1 MHSVLL
7 KKAQKDDDEA
17 YVTLLATYEADLY
30 RFIYTQCG
38 NVEDTLDVVQEVAY
52 RSFKYI
58 HTVKEPA
65 FFKTW
70 LFRIA
75 INASNDLFKKR
86 TKFELLDDTYSE
98 DSFQQLFD
106 LKFTLQAVMTYLTP
120 IEKQVVYLK
129 YYEELTFQ
137 QISDILQVKLGTVK
151 SILYR
156 ALSKLKQA
164 LHVEGYNVI

>member
-1 MHSVLL
+1 MDILL
-7 KKAQKDDDEA
+7 KKAQKGDHEA
-17 YVTLLATYEADLY
+17 YASLFAKYEADLY

-38 NVEDTLDVVQEVAY
+38 NGEDALDVVQEVAY

-58 HTVKEPA
+58 HTVKEA
-65 FFKTW
+65 TFFKTW

-86 TKFELLDDTYSE
+86 TNFDLLDESYAE
-98 DSFQQLFD
+98 ESFQQLSD
-106 LKFTLQAVMTYLTP
+106 LKFTLEAVMTYLTP

-137 QISDILQVKLGTVK
+137 EISDMLQVKLGTVK

-164 LHVEGYNVI
+164 LHEEGYNVI

>member
-1 MHSVLL
+1 MDAILL
-7 KKAQKDDDEA
+7 RKAQKGDDEA
-17 YVTLLATYEADLY
+17 YVALFTPYEADLY

-38 NVEDTLDVVQEVAY
+38 NVEDTLDVLQEVAY

-58 HTVKEPA
+58 HTVKEPT

-75 INASNDLFKKR
+75 INASNDSFKKR
-86 TKFELLDDTYSE
+86 KNFDLLNDTYAE
-98 DSFQQLFD
+98 ESFQQLSD
-106 LKFTLQAVMTYLTP
+106 LKFTLEAVMTYLTP

-137 QISDILQVKLGTVK
+137 EISDILQVKLGTVK

-164 LHVEGYNVI
+164 LQEEGYNVI

>member
-1 MHSVLL
+1 MDFLL
-7 KKAQKDDDEA
+7 IKAQKGDHDA
-17 YVTLLATYEADLY
+17 YAALFAKYEADLY

-38 NVEDTLDVVQEVAY
+38 NVEDALDVVQEVAY

-58 HTVKEPA
+58 HTVKEPK

-75 INASNDLFKKR
+75 INASNDLFKKQ
-86 TKFELLDDTYSE
+86 TNFELLDDTYAE
-98 DSFQQLFD
+98 ESFQQLSD
-106 LKFTLQAVMTYLTP
+106 LKFTLEAVMTYLTP

-137 QISDILQVKLGTVK
+137 EIGDMLQVKLGTVK

-164 LHVEGYNVI
+164 LHEEGYNVI

>member
-1 MHSVLL
+1 MDAILL
-7 KKAQKDDDEA
+7 RKAQKGDDEA
-17 YVTLLATYEADLY
+17 YAALFTTYEGDLY

-38 NVEDTLDVVQEVAY
+38 NVEDTLDILQEVAY

-58 HTVKEPA
+58 HTVKEA
-65 FFKTW
+65 TFFKTW

-75 INASNDLFKKR
+75 INASNDSFKKR
-86 TKFELLDDTYSE
+86 KYFELLNDTYAE
-98 DSFQQLFD
+98 ENFQQLSD
-106 LKFTLQAVMTYLTP
+106 LKFTLEAVMTYLTP

-137 QISDILQVKLGTVK
+137 EISDILQVKLGTVK

-164 LHVEGYNVI
+164 LQEEGYNVI

>member
-1 MHSVLL
+1 ML
-7 KKAQKDDDEA
+7 
-17 YVTLLATYEADLY
+17 
-30 RFIYTQCG
+30 IYTQCG
-38 NVEDTLDVVQEVAY
+38 NVEDTLDILQEVAY

-58 HTVKEPA
+58 HTVKEPTY
-65 FFKTW
+65 FKTW

-75 INASNDLFKKR
+75 INASNDSFKKR
-86 TKFELLDDTYSE
+86 KNFELLNDTYAE
-98 DSFQQLFD
+98 ESFQQLSD
-106 LKFTLQAVMTYLTP
+106 LKFTLEAVMTYLTP

-137 QISDILQVKLGTVK
+137 EISDILQVKLGTVK

-164 LHVEGYNVI
+164 VQEEGYNVI